1 MHANLTV
8 SEEFNTTVQR
18 KAAEEIDAKDAEV
31 ELLKEAMK
39 AKWDQQEAT
48 TLAALAAVDK
58 IQLELSAAQAQVAAK
73 VEFHTKIEASL
84 REDIA
89 RLEKKLHL
97 QVSRYC
103 ILDVVCTRRF
113 VCIVCGHSH
122 ILMLF

>member
-18 KAAEEIDAKDAEV
+18 KAAEEIDAKDAEM

-58 IQLELSAAQAQVAAK
+58 IQLELAAAQALVAAK
-73 VEFHTKIEASL
+73 VEFHTKIESSL

-97 QVSRYC
+97 QVSRYFHG
-103 ILDVVCTRRF
+103 VVCTWCF
-113 VCIVCGHSH
+113 VCNFCGCSLV
-122 ILMLF
+122 LMLF